1 MPTKTKSS
9 YTETE
14 LLQQYLKCV
23 EELKERPGSIYA
35 FSKFLGEEKETV
47 KANFSTISHL
57 EIALWESFIEDNFMR
72 LNAEPAYA
80 EYIAR
85 ERLLAFYFTLLEV
98 LKPHR
103 NYVLLAPTAIGT
115 GILGIDVLSGFKKAF
130 LGYTQGLI
138 NLGLETG
145 EVEERTFV
153 TEKYHE
159 ALWAQFLFILN
170 FWKKDSSED
179 FQKTDEAI
187 ERSVNLSLDLMA
199 RGPLDSILEF
209 GQFLFKNR

>member
-1 MPTKTKSS
+1 MSAKAKTK

-14 LLQQYLKCV
+14 LLDKYLNYV
-23 EELKERPGSIYA
+23 IELRERPGSIYA
-35 FSKFLGEEKETV
+35 FAKYLGEEKETINEYF
-47 KANFSTISHL
+47 ASIIQL
-57 EIALWESFIEDNFMR
+57 ERVLWKSFFEENLMR
-72 LNAEPAYA
+72 LSAEPAYA

-103 NYVLLAPTAIGT
+103 EYVKLVPTSLGS
-115 GILGIDVLSGFKKAF
+115 GILGSDVLTEFKKAF
-130 LGYTQGLI
+130 VVYTEGLV

-145 EVEERTFV
+145 EVEERAFV
-153 TEKYHE
+153 TAKYNE

-170 FWKKDSSED
+170 FWKKDTSED
-179 FQKTDEAI
+179 YQKTDEAI

-199 RGPLDSILEF
+199 RGPLDSIVEF